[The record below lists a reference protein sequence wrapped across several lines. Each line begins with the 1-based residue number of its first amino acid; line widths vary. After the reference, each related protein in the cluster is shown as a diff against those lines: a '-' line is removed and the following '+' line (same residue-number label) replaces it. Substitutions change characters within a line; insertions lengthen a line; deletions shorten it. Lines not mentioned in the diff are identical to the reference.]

1 MYPNALQWTSIH
13 TGHMDNATLL
23 SFMHQVDD
31 HAQTESAAAMRQKME
46 QFYPSFHAAYEQYD
60 LVFNPS
66 RKSLDTEDLKNL
78 DSQRDDALGAY
89 HEVVLGLQRHPN
101 DAKRQAARQLNL
113 NFDTYKPSRSQE
125 YMKETELITQ
135 MTTHIRSDEQL
146 SAAVVLLGLEDYL
159 ADLEQKNLAFA
170 QLMTGRT
177 ASAQGFVKGSVNE
190 ARKALEEK
198 YQLLRQMLNVASIY
212 EGDADYR
219 PFILAVNAEIEHYC
233 QILARKGV
241 SSAGSGEQTAPSGEG
256 TGDDTDGDTGTDT
269 GSGTGEGGSQSS
281 DTGSGD
287 TGSGDTGSGG
297 GSGSDTGTGDT
308 GSDSG
313 GGSGS
318 GEGGDYNPI
327 DTGN

>member
-1 MYPNALQWTSIH
+1 
-13 TGHMDNATLL
+13 
-23 SFMHQVDD
+23 
-31 HAQTESAAAMRQKME
+31 
-46 QFYPSFHAAYEQYD
+46 
-60 LVFNPS
+60 
-66 RKSLDTEDLKNL
+66 
-78 DSQRDDALGAY
+78 
-89 HEVVLGLQRHPN
+89 
-101 DAKRQAARQLNL
+101 
-113 NFDTYKPSRSQE
+113 
-125 YMKETELITQ
+125 
-135 MTTHIRSDEQL
+135 
-146 SAAVVLLGLEDYL
+146 
-159 ADLEQKNLAFA
+159 
-170 QLMTGRT
+170 
-177 ASAQGFVKGSVNE
+177 
-190 ARKALEEK
+190 
-198 YQLLRQMLNVASIY
+198 MLNVANIY

-219 PFILAVNAEIEHYC
+219 PFILAVNAEIEHYR

-287 TGSGDTGSGG
+287 TGSGDTGSGDTGSGG